1 MSNWTTEF
9 NGDAGK
15 LDFDAL
21 TVMGVPGHPG
31 KNHPDARLH
40 DDMADQFKL
49 QHAQAKQTVEA
60 ALASLTGPV
69 TVRVT
74 GSVSIPDDPT
84 TVLMIVVEQRP

>member
-9 NGDAGK
+9 NGDANA

-31 KNHPDARLH
+31 KKHPDARLH
-40 DDMADQFKL
+40 DDMRSQFAA

-60 ALASLTGPV
+60 ALAPLSGDV

-74 GSVSIPDDPT
+74 GSLSIPDDPT
-84 TVLMIVVEQRP
+84 SVLMIVVEQR